1 MNSRRINGDEDL
13 GVNSTAFRR
22 TIKLAWLYR
31 EPLAAQNDFFLPGLS
46 QETQIRIRL
55 FSQVYGRVYSIS
67 NLFNFQVREVLEA
80 FGLVTS
86 RIVKATTR
94 QECFD

>member
-1 MNSRRINGDEDL
+1 MDSRRINGDEDL

-67 NLFNFQVREVLEA
+67 NLFNFQVRGSAGGVRL
-80 FGLVTS
+80 GDVTNCES
-86 RIVKATTR
+86 HNAARM
-94 QECFD
+94 F